1 MDFLIPSKK
10 VSKCP
15 ECKGGGF
22 VPLEDSTLIS
32 TRDVTVEIK
41 CEKCKGRGK
50 ITKRVNLSLES
61 LKDLL
66 K

>member
-1 MDFLIPSKK
+1 MDFYFPTKQIKQCSQ
-10 VSKCP
+10 
-15 ECKGGGF
+15 CKGGGF

-50 ITKRVNLSLES
+50 ITKRVNLSLDS